1 MAPNRTKDSLAKQ
14 MKTLPI
20 FSAQMGGGDPKF
32 VTIFLVPKAGTN
44 KARMIADCRDINEGM
59 EKGPPLP
66 FASLDELFYILSYF
80 GAESTY
86 LTADFRH
93 WFYQIPLPHK
103 VRHLFS
109 VKAGDF
115 MGRFDVFPM
124 GFSWSPFVAQG
135 LSMCAAKLAIHKA
148 GLHPVSPLS
157 EDDTV
162 PPYWIIADKDAPC
175 ASLEGEHIKGFVV
188 FWYDNLL
195 AVTGD
200 AALAKSL
207 EIALY
212 ETSSKYKLAW
222 KDAEAEKGH
231 SYDRGIATSKGTV
244 EYLGIH
250 FTVSKEG
257 RWSWRHVQSNCERW
271 ERMTTAVEK
280 KKDQWTWR
288 DVASLC
294 GVVIWHWNL
303 SGGSRRPYEV
313 AIRLMQLIGGKM
325 LERKQFRQ
333 RVPTED
339 IDHRTREL
347 LIALL
352 REIHTPRDA
361 KHIFHRLAHGSP

>member
-1 MAPNRTKDSLAKQ
+1 MDRTKQLLDQEIEAALHLREHPRLGYTSRGEDGGEVKLDPIHRELVGACAATQLLNVTAKYTEMPRMRVLREVLKPSTQRWCGGSIAGGEGGSTNRTKDSLAKQ
-14 MKTLPI
+14 MKALPI
-20 FSAQMGGGDPKF
+20 FSAQMGGCNPKF

-162 PPYWIIADKDAPC
+162 PPLLDHC
-175 ASLEGEHIKGFVV
+175 RQGRSLC
-188 FWYDNLL
+188 
-195 AVTGD
+195 VTG
-200 AALAKSL
+200 
-207 EIALY
+207 
-212 ETSSKYKLAW
+212 
-222 KDAEAEKGH
+222 G
-231 SYDRGIATSKGTV
+231 
-244 EYLGIH
+244 
-250 FTVSKEG
+250 
-257 RWSWRHVQSNCERW
+257 
-271 ERMTTAVEK
+271 
-280 KKDQWTWR
+280 
-288 DVASLC
+288 
-294 GVVIWHWNL
+294 
-303 SGGSRRPYEV
+303 
-313 AIRLMQLIGGKM
+313 
-325 LERKQFRQ
+325 
-333 RVPTED
+333 
-339 IDHRTREL
+339 
-347 LIALL
+347 
-352 REIHTPRDA
+352 
-361 KHIFHRLAHGSP
+361 